1 MSQFSLS
8 KASVAIAVAMV
19 GTIRTGDDALR
30 FATRASAEGF
40 GSISDLIAHDSVKQA
55 KALQRELGLP
65 VMCDAAAG
73 DVIYSKT
80 TLVGDVCTTE
90 STTYL
95 SGNQAPETTAE
106 QAFGAGNFAESA
118 TELGSIWDTASIA
131 AEPATND
138 NPLPFVPLA
147 TDPAATT
154 STSTTLATVSNADL
168 DSAGLPWDARIH
180 SSSRAKLAKGGGWK
194 LKRGLDPQLVE
205 QVEAELRAVMSIPAP
220 TAPTET
226 QGLHPSPNPL
236 SVAAVN
242 AITAA
247 MPKNGPVPPTQ
258 PAAATAGITTFAQL
272 MPAITAAKLDLAS
285 VNSVL
290 QQFGIPSM
298 PLLATRQD
306 LIPQIAGALGLA

>member
-1 MSQFSLS
+1 M
-8 KASVAIAVAMV
+8 
-19 GTIRTGDDALR
+19 
-30 FATRASAEGF
+30 
-40 GSISDLIAHDSVKQA
+40 
-55 KALQRELGLP
+55 
-65 VMCDAAAG
+65 MCDGAAG

-80 TLVGDVCTTE
+80 TSVGDVCTTE

-106 QAFGAGNFAESA
+106 QAFGAGNAAESA
-118 TELGSIWDTASIA
+118 EGPGSIWDTASIA

-138 NPLPFVPLA
+138 NPLPFAPLA
-147 TDPAATT
+147 TDRGATT
-154 STSTTLATVSNADL
+154 STSTTSATVSNADL

-180 SSSRAKLAKGGGWK
+180 SSSKAKLAKGGGWK

-205 QVEAELRAVMSIPAP
+205 QVEAELRAVMSIPTP

-236 SVAAVN
+236 SVADVN
-242 AITAA
+242 VITAA

-258 PAAATAGITTFAQL
+258 PAAATGGITTFAQL
-272 MPAITAAKLDLAS
+272 MPAITAAKLDLAY

-290 QQFGIPSM
+290 QRFGIPSM